1 MGVLTFFQNERTF
14 IIQNMAATSRSLS
27 GSALSS
33 LAGGSLRGSAAP
45 GVRAVTPSWLE
56 ARLTRS
62 DLRILDVRADGPREP
77 AHRGPSTAYV
87 KSHVP
92 GAVALDV
99 RASLFDEVG
108 DVVSAPEMAM
118 AMSALGI
125 GDGHTIVLVDAFR
138 PDTAA
143 AAVWALARYGHTDVH
158 VLEGGFAR
166 WVAEGRAVSREIV
179 RHRPASFTAKV
190 AS

>member
-1 MGVLTFFQNERTF
+1 M
-14 IIQNMAATSRSLS
+14 
-27 GSALSS
+27 
-33 LAGGSLRGSAAP
+33 
-45 GVRAVTPSWLE
+45 TPSWLE
-56 ARLTRS
+56 ARLTSS
-62 DLRILDVRADGPREP
+62 DLRILDVRADGQRAPSRC
-77 AHRGPSTAYV
+77 GPSPAYM

-92 GAVALDV
+92 GAVSLDV
-99 RASLFDEVG
+99 RAVLFDEIG
-108 DVVSAPEMAM
+108 DVVSAPEIAM
-118 AMSALGI
+118 AMSGLGV

-138 PDTAA
+138 ADTAA

-166 WVAEGRAVSREIV
+166 WIAEGRVVSREIT

>member
-1 MGVLTFFQNERTF
+1 
-14 IIQNMAATSRSLS
+14 MAATSRSLS

-33 LAGGSLRGSAAP
+33 LAGASLRGPAP
-45 GVRAVTPSWLE
+45 ALRAVTPSWLE

-62 DLRILDVRADGPREP
+62 DLRILDVRAGGPRDP
-77 AHRGPSTAYV
+77 AHRGPSPAYV

-99 RASLFDEVG
+99 RTVLFDEAG
-108 DVVSAPEMAM
+108 DVVSAPEIAM
-118 AMSALGI
+118 AMSGLGV
-125 GDGHTIVLVDAFR
+125 GDGHTVVIVDAFR

-166 WVAEGRAVSREIV
+166 WIAEGRAVSREIV

-190 AS
+190 SS